1 MSMGNEKM
9 QVTTAGTVPSN
20 APGTLKTSGAEPGPS
35 MPAIV
40 QTGAWPESSVASTV
54 MVTGTVCPLGGKTA
68 DGEAVTLLMTGGV
81 ESFASCGVRR
91 KTAGWPLNL
100 PSPAMTPFSLIAF
113 AIPSTQPG
121 ASVRVFR
128 SNAPSASRCANA
140 CVVTPSASVY
150 QPALTPAAIDSMLL
164 IGELKLSRSTT

>member
-1 MSMGNEKM
+1 MGPGANRAPQARVVAQRGASPEAWVAAR
-9 QVTTAGTVPSN
+9 VTVTDPNSPWGGT
-20 APGTLKTSGAEPGPS
+20 
-35 MPAIV
+35 
-40 QTGAWPESSVASTV
+40 
-54 MVTGTVCPLGGKTA
+54 TA

-100 PSPAMTPFSLIAF
+100 PSPAITPFSLIAF
-113 AIPSTQPG
+113 AMASTQPG
-121 ASVRVFR
+121 ASIRVFR

-150 QPALTPAAIDSMLL
+150 QPALTPAAIDSM
-164 IGELKLSRSTT
+164 